1 MSQDLKRHHPHS
13 AESERAVLAAVLLRP
28 ELLADL
34 DLAAADFYL
43 DRHQWIFET
52 YGDLAAAGEPIDL
65 RTVQARLEQRGE
77 LARVGGLAY
86 LAGLEVDLPDL
97 GRLDAYAAIVRE
109 RALRRRLLETAER
122 LEHQAGATDLEAA
135 TIVEAARRELERL
148 ELPGARRASPWA
160 AELVGEVLAAAEAR
174 REERLRSGRVVL
186 GLATGIP
193 RLDGLLSGLQR
204 GLYLLAGAP
213 GVGKTTFSLQLALHA
228 AREVPVVYVT
238 FENSAASLLTKALC
252 TAADRN
258 SQDVARGFLGA
269 EDLAPAAEALAEPLS
284 RLLLVDGDGRLTVTE
299 LRALARRALTQ
310 HETTRC
316 LVVVDYLQLW
326 AKTSRELRGL
336 ADTRG
341 RVDALGGEL
350 IDLARRLD
358 SPVLALSS
366 QSRVGGAYGRGGGEA
381 ALDSL
386 KESGDLEY
394 AADVALFLTA
404 AKERTAQPP
413 LRAVELTIGK
423 NRHGPVGT
431 VPLVYRPDRGW
442 LREEVAG

>member
-1 MSQDLKRHHPHS
+1 MSQDLKRHRPHS

-34 DLAAADFYL
+34 DLTAADFYL

-77 LARVGGLAY
+77 FARVGGLAY

-97 GRLDAYAAIVRE
+97 GRLDTYAAIVRE

-213 GVGKTTFSLQLALHA
+213 GVGKTTLSFQLALHA

-269 EDLAPAAEALAEPLS
+269 EDLAPAAEELAASLS

-336 ADTRG
+336 ADTRA

-358 SPVLALSS
+358 APVLALSS

-413 LRAVELTIGK
+413 LRAVDLTIGK
-423 NRHGPVGT
+423 NRHGPTGM
-431 VPLVYRPDRGW
+431 VPLLYRPDRGW
-442 LREEVAG
+442 LREEAAG